1 MHQTYT
7 IPAANLAALAERIG
21 KLNKRAAKLGVAPIT
36 YTTTHARWEEQ
47 IVRSGFEPRW
57 QTKGDELKPDYKLTG
72 RVREW
77 LTLEVTGETPKYAGW
92 EFIATLE
99 PIMADGAWV
108 NLLLCVPGQTLPPG
122 YRQQGSICDHCRTAR
137 NRKQTFV
144 VRYEDGTFKTVGRQC
159 LKDFL
164 GHTDPHKLAAWAEML
179 CELGSLCGAS
189 ESEDWGG
196 GCYAPDCYD
205 LQTFL
210 DWTTACVRKDGWV
223 SRTKARE
230 YDHAGRATAD
240 DVLYLLGRAPTGE
253 ARADWVKAREEREPN
268 AEQKA
273 EAEAALAWVREI
285 TDAECEENNYLAN
298 INAVAKNG
306 GVTYKTAGLAASI
319 VAAYAKAHDRLNY
332 AARQAA
338 RPASNWVGTIG
349 KRENFTV
356 TVEKIIPV
364 EGNYGSTGIHKMTTE
379 AGDDVTWFASGST
392 KWLEPGQT
400 LTVTAT
406 VKSHTTFE
414 NRKQT
419 VLSRVVEYVPKA
431 PRKTKQQKL
440 AEAAKNMVD
449 APNITVPV
457 ADLSMG

>member
-1 MHQTYT
+1 M
-7 IPAANLAALAERIG
+7 
-21 KLNKRAAKLGVAPIT
+21 
-36 YTTTHARWEEQ
+36 
-47 IVRSGFEPRW
+47 
-57 QTKGDELKPDYKLTG
+57 
-72 RVREW
+72 
-77 LTLEVTGETPKYAGW
+77 
-92 EFIATLE
+92 
-99 PIMADGAWV
+99 
-108 NLLLCVPGQTLPPG
+108 
-122 YRQQGSICDHCRTAR
+122 
-137 NRKQTFV
+137 
-144 VRYEDGTFKTVGRQC
+144 
-159 LKDFL
+159 
-164 GHTDPHKLAAWAEML
+164 
-179 CELGSLCGAS
+179 
-189 ESEDWGG
+189 
-196 GCYAPDCYD
+196 
-205 LQTFL
+205 
-210 DWTTACVRKDGWV
+210 
-223 SRTKARE
+223 
-230 YDHAGRATAD
+230 
-240 DVLYLLGRAPTGE
+240 GRAPTGE

>member
-196 GCYAPDCYD
+196 GC
-205 LQTFL
+205 
-210 DWTTACVRKDGWV
+210 
-223 SRTKARE
+223 
-230 YDHAGRATAD
+230 
-240 DVLYLLGRAPTGE
+240 
-253 ARADWVKAREEREPN
+253 
-268 AEQKA
+268 
-273 EAEAALAWVREI
+273 
-285 TDAECEENNYLAN
+285 
-298 INAVAKNG
+298 
-306 GVTYKTAGLAASI
+306 
-319 VAAYAKAHDRLNY
+319 
-332 AARQAA
+332 
-338 RPASNWVGTIG
+338 
-349 KRENFTV
+349 
-356 TVEKIIPV
+356 
-364 EGNYGSTGIHKMTTE
+364 
-379 AGDDVTWFASGST
+379 
-392 KWLEPGQT
+392 
-400 LTVTAT
+400 
-406 VKSHTTFE
+406 
-414 NRKQT
+414 
-419 VLSRVVEYVPKA
+419 
-431 PRKTKQQKL
+431 
-440 AEAAKNMVD
+440 
-449 APNITVPV
+449 
-457 ADLSMG
+457 